1 MTNIIK
7 AVLLAFLILSQMTF
21 CSGVS
26 RSGSQPEE
34 QTTGR
39 GYYYPAPDEG
49 VLRILSYNIRNCIGM
64 DGETDFQRVADVIMA
79 INPHVVGL
87 QEVDKGTFR
96 LEGIDVAAKLA
107 ELTGMY
113 HYYSPSIEYQGGHYG
128 NAVLT
133 REKPVNH
140 SYIPLPGRQERR
152 SLQMVEFED
161 YILYNTHLNNRFAGD
176 RHGSVMI
183 IDYETMD
190 SEKPIFLIGDINDT
204 PGSGTLE
211 LLERNWE
218 QLSGNDP
225 TFRSDRPDRCI
236 DYIFGLKGE
245 GFRYRVLQR
254 VVVNEPVASDH
265 LPLFIDVIIE

>member
-1 MTNIIK
+1 MTNYIK
-7 AVLLAFLILSQMTF
+7 TLVVFILLMSQMTM
-21 CSGVS
+21 CSS
-26 RSGSQPEE
+26 IPRSGSQPEE

-87 QEVDKGTFR
+87 QEVDKGTVR
-96 LEGIDVAAKLA
+96 LERVDVAAKLA
-107 ELTGMY
+107 ELTGMHY
-113 HYYSPSIEYQGGHYG
+113 YYSPSIEYQGGLYG

-133 REKPVNH
+133 RVKPVNH
-140 SYIPLPGRQERR
+140 SFIPLPGRQERR
-152 SLQMVEFED
+152 SLQMVEFEN
-161 YILYNTHLNNRFAGD
+161 YILYNTHLSNTDPGD

-183 IDYETMD
+183 IDYETRD

-204 PGSGTLE
+204 PGSMTLQ
-211 LLERNWE
+211 LFSGNWE

-225 TFRSDRPDRCI
+225 TAPSNRPRRCI
-236 DYIFGLKGE
+236 DYIFGLKG
-245 GFRYRVLQR
+245 FNYKVLQQ

-265 LPLFIDVIIE
+265 RPVFVDVIIE